1 MTYSESA
8 QGVIITKMRAI
19 LELRRHGVIEIAEF
33 FADCG
38 DRATYDAGEVLAWLG
53 Y

>member
-8 QGVIITKMRAI
+8 QGVTITKARAL
-19 LELRRHGVIEIAEF
+19 LELRRHGVIEIADF

-38 DRATYDAGEVLAWLG
+38 ERDTYDAGEVLAWLG